1 MYGTLKTLGGE
12 PEEVA
17 LIAKNVAKGNLKMDI
32 EASKEYRGMMKSVV
46 KMTERLTEIISGIYE
61 NADHLAKTSVQYAN
75 SSKKISEGA
84 YNQATSIDE
93 ISSIIEEISQ
103 NISQNTQNA
112 RDTNTI
118 AEDVILAIND
128 VKMQTEKTLETGK
141 LIDKK
146 VQIIN
151 TIANQT
157 TILALNAAVEAARAG
172 KNGQGFHVIAEE
184 VKRLAQIS
192 KDAAKEINQYTANN
206 TIQTKKMAGMVSN
219 ILEPINKTSQH
230 VKNIT
235 LSSEEMESGTQQVN
249 TSVYEL
255 YNISQENAAAS
266 QEMAAG
272 SSELEKQAKSL
283 IEMVSFFKIKEK
295 STTSIK
301 KKKNKKKIKKVV
313 KMWKKQNTPQ
323 LQRV

>member
-1 MYGTLKTLGGE
+1 
-12 PEEVA
+12 
-17 LIAKNVAKGNLKMDI
+17 
-32 EASKEYRGMMKSVV
+32 
-46 KMTERLTEIISGIYE
+46 
-61 NADHLAKTSVQYAN
+61 
-75 SSKKISEGA
+75 
-84 YNQATSIDE
+84 
-93 ISSIIEEISQ
+93 
-103 NISQNTQNA
+103 
-112 RDTNTI
+112 
-118 AEDVILAIND
+118 
-128 VKMQTEKTLETGK
+128 
-141 LIDKK
+141 
-146 VQIIN
+146 
-151 TIANQT
+151 
-157 TILALNAAVEAARAG
+157 
-172 KNGQGFHVIAEE
+172 
-184 VKRLAQIS
+184 
-192 KDAAKEINQYTANN
+192 
-206 TIQTKKMAGMVSN
+206 MAGMVSN
-219 ILEPINKTSQH
+219 ILDPINKTSQH